1 METDS
6 ADGKGI
12 SPPESP
18 SKRADSSLTDTSSAG
33 GSRFSPPARLL
44 VLLLTTFGFV
54 VQMSLRVTMSVGVVA
69 MVNHT
74 AIPHVQTSHVAIC
87 QNSSVAPP
95 AATAANAS
103 LEKTTPAGSGR
114 PEDGEYLWDE
124 FTQGLILSSFYWG
137 YTVTQVPGGYFT
149 ERYGT
154 KIVLGVSQGSN
165 AALSLLIPSA
175 AALGAPW
182 VMVVRVLQ
190 GLACGVIYPCLY
202 PTLGRWFPINER
214 QMALGC
220 INGFTAFGIVT
231 TSACSG
237 LVASSYGWRAIFY
250 ITGGVG
256 LFWLACW
263 VLLMHDTPAD
273 HPRISERERRL
284 IAAGN
289 ATKRRTE
296 RRPPYLQMLLSPPV
310 WAIVITEC
318 ANSWALTY
326 LLTSLPTYMKHILG
340 FNIRANGLLSGLP
353 LLGRG
358 LAFCGGCGLLL
369 LLVTFVGC
377 QPAVATFFFFMA
389 GFFNGFIG
397 TGHLVNSLDIAP
409 NYSGSLYGIANF
421 LANAMAILNP
431 IVTGAIIR
439 GQQTMERWSI
449 VFYLGCGIF
458 FTALVLYQLMMSV
471 ERQTWDK
478 QEDICDGN
486 DYRVKSGVTNAVDVS
501 LEEQRF
507 DDGRGQESNGFSQP
521 R

>member
-1 METDS
+1 MPANSVSPVPQMPTNSVS
-6 ADGKGI
+6 AV
-12 SPPESP
+12 P
-18 SKRADSSLTDTSSAG
+18 
-33 GSRFSPPARLL
+33 
-44 VLLLTTFGFV
+44 
-54 VQMSLRVTMSVGVVA
+54 QMSLRVTMSVGVVA
-69 MVNHT
+69 MVNHS
-74 AIPHVQTSHVAIC
+74 AIPHVSTSHVTIC
-87 QNSSVAPP
+87 L
-95 AATAANAS
+95 NAS
-103 LEKTTPAGSGR
+103 GDLPPPSAGGNSTETAPSSAGAR
-114 PEDGEYLWDE
+114 VEDGEYAWDE

-137 YTVTQVPGGYFT
+137 YTVTQIPGGYFT

-165 AALSLLIPSA
+165 AILSLLIPA
-175 AALGAPW
+175 AASLGAPW

-202 PTLGRWFPINER
+202 PTLGRWFPTNER

-237 LVASSYGWRAIFY
+237 LVAASSGWRAIFY

-256 LFWLACW
+256 VAWLLAW
-263 VLLMHDTPAD
+263 IALMHDTPAD
-273 HPRISERERRL
+273 HPRITERERRL
-284 IAAGN
+284 IASGN

-296 RRPPYLQMLLSPPV
+296 RRPPYLQMLRSPPV

-318 ANSWALTY
+318 ANSWGLTY

-340 FNIRANGLLSGLP
+340 YNIRANGLLSGLP

-358 LAFCGGCGLLL
+358 IAFCGAGLAGDLLLRRGWVTTEQIRRTAATLVTGGCALLL

-377 QPAVATFFFFMA
+377 QPAVTTFFFFMA

-409 NYSGSLYGIANF
+409 NYSGSVYGIANF
-421 LANAMAILNP
+421 LANAVAVLNP

-439 GQQTMERWSI
+439 GHQTMERWSY

-458 FTALVLYQLMMSV
+458 CTALVSYQVMMSV
-471 ERQTWDK
+471 DRQHWDK
-478 QEDICDGN
+478 QEDIYDAP
-486 DYRVKSGVTNAVDVS
+486 DDIDEKKGVSNSIDVCM
-501 LEEQRF
+501 EETA
-507 DDGRGQESNGFSQP
+507 ESNGVSKKAD